1 MAKYLVHKWFGVF
14 LCEGRKV
21 SRFLVFPRDP
31 QEIAERIRA
40 VQMGDILDE
49 EKELMFRGIL
59 FTDPRMAAMGKVV
72 DFNSD
77 FIVPEDY
84 GFSEE
89 ILRDAMLL
97 VAQMDMSY
105 TVPREKLIIQAVEA
119 LDDLTGKAN
128 LLAER
133 VRVWYS
139 LYFPELPSMVNGEEE
154 MVRLIAEYGTRDE
167 IIAALREKGADIDEE
182 SIFRREVSEYDMAAI
197 CSLAALAAAT
207 YEEMRVIND
216 YIEKSMEEIAPNLSA
231 VIGPILGARL
241 MALAGGLKRL
251 ATLPAGTV
259 QLLGAEAAM
268 FRHIKEGSAGP
279 KHGVIF
285 QHPML
290 HSAPPWQR
298 GSIARAVAGKISIA
312 ARADAF
318 GGADISERLK
328 EELEARLEEIRK
340 SKKDAPLRRKG
351 KGGRK
356 KADSRGRSD
365 RKGRGDGMDGKRKGG
380 NSRKARPNSGGRD
393 FREERNSH
401 SLGTGRKKGRKNF
414 KEKR

>member
-1 MAKYLVHKWFGVF
+1 MAKYLVTKWFGVF

-21 SRFLVFPRDP
+21 SRFLLFPRGP

-40 VQMGDILDE
+40 MQMGDVLEE
-49 EKELMFRGIL
+49 EKELSFRGIL
-59 FTDPRMAAMGKVV
+59 FTDPRMSGMGKVV
-72 DFNSD
+72 EFDSS
-77 FIVPEDY
+77 FILSEQY

-89 ILRDAMLL
+89 MLRDAMLL
-97 VAQMDMSY
+97 AAQMEMSY

-119 LDDLTGKAN
+119 LDDLTGKVN

-133 VRVWYS
+133 TRVWYA
-139 LYFPELPSMVNGEEE
+139 LYFPELPSMSNSEDE

-167 IIAALREKGADIDEE
+167 IMAALREKGTDIEEE
-182 SIFRREVSEYDMAAI
+182 SIFRREVSEEDMEAI
-197 CSLAALAAAT
+197 RSLAALAAAT
-207 YEEMRVIND
+207 YEEMDVIND
-216 YIEKSMEEIAPNLSA
+216 YIEKSMSETAPNLSA

-241 MALAGGLKRL
+241 MALAGGLRRL
-251 ATLPAGTV
+251 AILPAGTV

-298 GSIARAVAGKISIA
+298 GSIARAVAGKICIA

-318 GGADISERLK
+318 GGEDISERLK

-340 SKKDAPLRRKG
+340 SKKEAPLRRKG
-351 KGGRK
+351 KGNRSGSRNKRDGKDGKKRGAERNRWDREKWSGQRSGRGGDRERAPTSAGAGRK
-356 KADSRGRSD
+356 KKRGN
-365 RKGRGDGMDGKRKGG
+365 RGI
-380 NSRKARPNSGGRD
+380 
-393 FREERNSH
+393 
-401 SLGTGRKKGRKNF
+401 
-414 KEKR
+414 